1 MKVEY
6 INPFVESVT
15 ELFRTML
22 NAKVTRG
29 TVHVSNGIG
38 EPRNVIALIGI
49 TGSVR
54 GTVALHLPVN
64 TALKMVNILLGTDH
78 TTIDQTVADGVSE
91 VVNIIAGGAKA
102 KFPQANE
109 KPLKLSLPTLVRG
122 NNVEI
127 DYPSKSVWLDVPFSS
142 DLGPFSLR
150 VTFEEDGSQ

>member
-22 NAKVTRG
+22 HATVTRG
-29 TVHVSNGIG
+29 TVHLSNGIG
-38 EPRNVIALIGI
+38 EPRNLIALIGL
-49 TGSVR
+49 TGTVR

-64 TALKMVNILLGTDH
+64 TALKMVNSLLGTENSA
-78 TTIDQTVADGVSE
+78 IDQTVADGVSE

-102 KFPQANE
+102 KFPNADQE
-109 KPLKLSLPTLVRG
+109 PLKLSLPTLVRG
-122 NNVEI
+122 SNVEI
-127 DYPSKSVWLDVPFSS
+127 DYPSHAIWLDVPFTS